1 MFQVGHI
8 SPFNAQWLL
17 YVPSGL
23 TLKILR
29 STHTVNLR
37 VAYGSQNKGQLVP
50 RTLTDWFL
58 KLRRCVYCAVRT
70 EPSNGMQINHMAQAF
85 GKDYVL

>member
-58 KLRRCVYCAVRT
+58 KGGGVFTARYELNLPT
-70 EPSNGMQINHMAQAF
+70 ECR
-85 GKDYVL
+85 